1 MTWSSKKFLTKNIVT
16 IYILKDIHILE
27 LYTTKELE
35 FYTNWE
41 EVVELRFFQKLSNGK
56 VYNFKLER
64 DRANLLKSI
73 PIVPSIIILPTT
85 WPKYF

>member
-1 MTWSSKKFLTKNIVT
+1 MTWSSKKFLTKKIVT
-16 IYILKDIHILE
+16 ILNIHILE
-27 LYTTKELE
+27 FYTTKELE

-56 VYNFKLER
+56 AYNFKLER